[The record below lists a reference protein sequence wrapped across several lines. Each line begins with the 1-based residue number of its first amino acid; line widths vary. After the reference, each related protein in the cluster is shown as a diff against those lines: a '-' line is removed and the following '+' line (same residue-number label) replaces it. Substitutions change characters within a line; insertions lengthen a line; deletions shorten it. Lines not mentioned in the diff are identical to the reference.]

1 MRRALLA
8 PAILISA
15 LGACVTASVES
26 RPLTPDE
33 LYSPAKGQS
42 LEGVIFYEPRP
53 YLLTYVF
60 TQFDPAVSK
69 NPADKN
75 APATDSCWRTIQH
88 TELLILPDFAHPR
101 IMTPVRYGIG
111 TSKLSVQM
119 ANGLITSVN
128 SDGTSTL
135 ADALKAVTG
144 GAVDI
149 AGAIKAVAPV
159 PANARRCNTGAALA
173 MIEPI
178 DWAKLPIRFGK
189 DTA

>member
-1 MRRALLA
+1 MRRVLLA
-8 PAILISA
+8 PAILVAA

-26 RPLTPDE
+26 RPLTPEE
-33 LYSPAKGQS
+33 LYAPGKGQT
-42 LEGVIFYEPRP
+42 LEGVIFYQPRP

-60 TQFDPAVSK
+60 TQFDPAASK

-88 TELLILPDFAHPR
+88 TELLVLPDFAHPR

-111 TSKLSVQM
+111 TAKLSVSM
-119 ANGLITSVN
+119 SNGLITAVN
-128 SDGTSTL
+128 SDASSTL

-144 GAVDI
+144 GAADI
-149 AGAIKAVAPV
+149 AGAIKAVPPV
-159 PANARRCNTGAALA
+159 PATARRCNAGPALS

-178 DWAKLPIRFGK
+178 DWGKLPIRFGK